1 MSVKRQPQIPLARA
15 PREDVVGAVAAGAA
29 REEREAAPGLAQ
41 AAAETPPVR
50 PVPERAPQPSRPV
63 KKRLVTF
70 TNRLDPDLLDW
81 MTQYKDDEGVTI
93 AAQLDEAVR
102 DLIEKKTGKRPQS

>member
-1 MSVKRQPQIPLARA
+1 MSVKRQPQIPLTRA

-29 REEREAAPGLAQ
+29 REESEAAPGPAP

-50 PVPERAPQPSRPV
+50 PVPERGPQLSRPA

-102 DLIEKKTGKRPQS
+102 DLIEKKTGKRPQP

>member
-1 MSVKRQPQIPLARA
+1 MSVKRQPQIPLSRA

-29 REEREAAPGLAQ
+29 REEPAP
-41 AAAETPPVR
+41 AAAQPMGEARLDRNPQHLARR
-50 PVPERAPQPSRPV
+50 P

-81 MTQYKDDEGVTI
+81 LSTYKDEQGTTI
-93 AAQLDEAVR
+93 AAVLDEAVR
-102 DLIEKKTGKRPQS
+102 DYIEKVTGARPKP

>member
-1 MSVKRQPQIPLARA
+1 MSVKRQPQIPLTRA
-15 PREDVVGAVAAGAA
+15 PREDVVSAVAAGAA
-29 REEREAAPGLAQ
+29 REERQTAP
-41 AAAETPPVR
+41 AAAEATQAR
-50 PVPERAPQPSRPV
+50 AVPERAPQPSRPA

-102 DLIEKKTGKRPQS
+102 DLIEKKTGKRPQA